1 MELEG
6 FPGVLMNQQYDM
18 QPESFR
24 FGNFETCVRAKR
36 VSTTCVVWL
45 CSVECGSIAILS

>member
-36 VSTTCVVWL
+36 CQPRVSCG
-45 CSVECGSIAILS
+45 SACGSIAILS